1 MSGLDILVIVMGVIA
16 GGVGIFCYVKEHL
29 GADKEETV
37 QKEIKEGEG
46 K

>member
-1 MSGLDILVIVMGVIA
+1 MSGLDVLVIARGVFA
-16 GGVGIFCYVKEHL
+16 GGVGFFCYVTEHL

>member
-16 GGVGIFCYVKEHL
+16 GGVGIFCYVTEQL

-37 QKEIKEGEG
+37 QKEIKEGER